1 MIFLKIQLILM
12 DKKIKIIFLIPLII
26 ILIIIISQKMK
37 IIIKLILILTILLMV
52 KRKTIKLF
60 FIKMNASTKIEDKTS
75 MENLIISFRK

>member
-12 DKKIKIIFLIPLII
+12 DKKIKIIFLILLII

-52 KRKTIKLF
+52 KRKAIKLF
-60 FIKMNASTKIEDKTS
+60 FIKMKASIKIEDKTS
-75 MENLIISFRK
+75 MENLIISFPK